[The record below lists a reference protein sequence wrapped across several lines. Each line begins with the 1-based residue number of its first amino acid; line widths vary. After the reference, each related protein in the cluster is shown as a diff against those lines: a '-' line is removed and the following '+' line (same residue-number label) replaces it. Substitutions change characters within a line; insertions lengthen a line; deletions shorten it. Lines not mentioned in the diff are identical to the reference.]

1 MDEFRNIIKEIGE
14 ELGIKVT
21 LLSDGWLI
29 ILEKNNQIHYIN
41 GYKFDLNNHGIGNVL
56 DDKGLFYD
64 IMSYKDLPTIER
76 KSIYETYNKEEIL
89 DYFKRNNNTL
99 IVKGNIGTCG
109 NSVYLVK
116 DKDDLFNKMDKLLLK
131 QDSISIEPFY
141 DIINEYRVILLNGEV
156 KIIYGKERPTVIGD
170 GVSTVKELAI
180 KFNDYFKDNYK
191 AIKNPD
197 YIPKLNEIIEIDF
210 RFNLSCG
217 ARLFTEIDN
226 ELKNRIME
234 IAKLVTKKLD
244 ISFASVDIIYTKD
257 NKLLVLEANSGVMM
271 DNYIKQCNNGYINAY
286 NVYKEAIKVM
296 FNIEK

>member
-29 ILEKNNQIHYIN
+29 ILEKDNQIHYIN

-116 DKDDLFNKMDKLLLK
+116 DKNDLFNKMDKLLLK

-170 GVSTVKELAI
+170 SVSTVKELAI

-191 AIKNPD
+191 VIKNPD
-197 YIPKLNEIIEIDF
+197 YIPKVNEIIEIDF

-217 ARLFTEIDN
+217 ARLFTEIDT
-226 ELKNRIME
+226 EFKNRIME
-234 IAKLVTKKLD
+234 IATLVTKKLD

>member
-1 MDEFRNIIKEIGE
+1 MNEFRNIIKEIGE

-29 ILEKNNQIHYIN
+29 ILEKDNQIHYIN

-191 AIKNPD
+191 VIKNPD
-197 YIPKLNEIIEIDF
+197 YIPRVNEIIEIDF

-217 ARLFTEIDN
+217 ARLFTEIDT
-226 ELKNRIME
+226 ELKNKVME
-234 IAKLVTKKLD
+234 IATLVTKKLD
-244 ISFASVDIIYTKD
+244 IAFASVDIIYTKD